1 MFFDSC
7 NCRNLSCPYAKSKIF
22 FFWKHQCWFCLIQTL
37 ASRDIHYISTKH
49 FTSLNNTLLFSQRC
63 DLKKAENDE
72 LQSVPAQKGVCTEA
86 CVMTEC
92 APSDSVLNHIPLF
105 HQSIFIAFLFSCLFN
120 FGSSTLFW
128 SSEKIL
134 NFCVAIWKNIPKSL
148 KVKTRYHPWH
158 LVKSSCGNTFFSET
172 EVHGQRV
179 VT

>member
-1 MFFDSC
+1 MQNQRF
-7 NCRNLSCPYAKSKIF
+7 F

-49 FTSLNNTLLFSQRC
+49 FTSLNNTLVFSQRC